1 MAPPAA
7 KSADAPSAAPA
18 PLTLVTGPEELLAD
32 RAVAEVVAAARAA
45 DPAVEICDL
54 APGAL
59 QPGSFAEL
67 VSPSLFGE
75 AKVVVLRGIQDLG
88 SDQAEEIKRYLSDPA
103 EQIVLVLTHPGGVK
117 GKALLDA
124 VRKLKP
130 VVIDCPKL
138 TKPAERITFLRGEF
152 RRQRRTITEEAAQ
165 AVADAV
171 GSDLRELAAA
181 ADQLLSDTEGTVDEA
196 VVAKYYNGQAEVSG
210 FTVADLTVEGRL
222 GEALEQ
228 LRFALDTGVASV
240 LITSALA
247 TGVRQIG
254 KVASAGPNVR
264 DLGMPPWRVDKI
276 RRQARAWTPD
286 GLTVALRAVATADAA
301 VKGAAADPAY
311 ALEKCIVAVVGA
323 RSATR

>member
-1 MAPPAA
+1 MAR
-7 KSADAPSAAPA
+7 SAEKAGSGEKGAPS
-18 PLTLVTGPEELLAD
+18 PLTLVTGPEELLVD
-32 RAVAEVVAAARAA
+32 RAVAEVVAAARSA
-45 DPAVEICDL
+45 DPSVEICDL
-54 APGAL
+54 APGTL

-88 SDQAEEIKRYLSDPA
+88 SDQSEEVKRYLGDPA

-124 VRKLKP
+124 VRKHKP
-130 VVIDCPKL
+130 VVVDCPKL
-138 TKPAERITFLRGEF
+138 TKPGERITFLRGEF
-152 RRQRRTITEEAAQ
+152 RRQRRTISEEAAQ
-165 AVADAV
+165 VVVDAV

-181 ADQLLSDTEGTVDEA
+181 ADQLLADTEGAIDES
-196 VVAKYYNGQAEVSG
+196 VVARYYSGQAEVSG

-254 KVASAGPNVR
+254 KVASAGQNVR
-264 DLGMPPWRVDKI
+264 DLGMPPWKVDKI
-276 RRQARAWTPD
+276 RRQARGWTPD

-311 ALEKCIVAVVGA
+311 ALEKCLVTIAGA
-323 RSATR
+323 RSANR

>member
-1 MAPPAA
+1 VTAPP
-7 KSADAPSAAPA
+7 PR
-18 PLTLVTGPEELLAD
+18 LTLVTGPEELLVD
-32 RAVAEVVAAARAA
+32 RAVAAVIAAARAA
-45 DPAVEICDL
+45 DPAVEICDM
-54 APGAL
+54 APGTL
-59 QPGSFAEL
+59 QPGGFAEL

-75 AKVVVLRGIQDLG
+75 AKVVVVRAVQDLATA
-88 SDQAEEIKRYLSDPA
+88 QADEIKRYLADPA
-103 EQIVLVLTHPGGVK
+103 DQIVLVLTHPGGVK

-130 VVIDCPKL
+130 EIVDCPKL

-152 RRQRRTITEEAAQ
+152 RRARRPISDEAAQ
-165 AVADAV
+165 IVVDAV

-181 ADQLLSDTEGTVDEA
+181 ADQLLADTDGAVDEA
-196 VVAKYYNGQAEVSG
+196 TVAKYYSGQAEVSG
-210 FTVADLTVEGRL
+210 FTIADLAVEGRL

-228 LRFALDTGVASV
+228 LRFALDSGVASV

-254 KVASAGPNVR
+254 KVAAAGRDTR
-264 DLGMPPWRVDKI
+264 DLGMPPWKVDKI
-276 RRQARAWTPD
+276 RRQTRSWTPD

-311 ALEKCIVAVVGA
+311 ALEKCVIAIAGA
-323 RSATR
+323 RTRR

>member
-1 MAPPAA
+1 MPGAA
-7 KSADAPSAAPA
+7 KSVAASGAASNGAAPA

-45 DPAVEICDL
+45 DASVEICDL

-59 QPGSFAEL
+59 QAGAFAEL

-88 SDQAEEIKRYLSDPA
+88 ADQGEEVKRYLADPA

-124 VRKLKP
+124 VRKHKP
-130 VVIDCPKL
+130 VVVDCPKL
-138 TKPAERITFLRGEF
+138 TKPGERTTFLRAEF
-152 RRQRRTITEEAAQ
+152 RRARRAITEEAAQ
-165 AVADAV
+165 V
-171 GSDLRELAAA
+171 
-181 ADQLLSDTEGTVDEA
+181 
-196 VVAKYYNGQAEVSG
+196 VVARYYSGQAEVSG
-210 FTVADLTVEGRL
+210 FTVADLAVEGRL
-222 GEALEQ
+222 AEALAQ

-254 KVASAGPNVR
+254 RVAAAGPNAR

-286 GLTVALRAVATADAA
+286 GLTAALRAVATADAA

-323 RSATR
+323 RSAQR